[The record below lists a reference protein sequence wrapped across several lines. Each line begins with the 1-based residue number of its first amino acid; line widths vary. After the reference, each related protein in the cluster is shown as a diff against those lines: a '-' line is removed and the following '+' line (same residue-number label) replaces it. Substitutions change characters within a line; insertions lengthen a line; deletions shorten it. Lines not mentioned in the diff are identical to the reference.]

1 MEDLSGNDLPPT
13 RSTSAPPLTRL
24 TYELQII
31 EGLHRA
37 GVEFRSLAEDF
48 DTATSSSK
56 LQLSMVLALSGWRR
70 NSIRQRSV
78 AGQAK
83 ARTEGR
89 FPGRRASLTER
100 QRQYIRTER
109 SRGGSQRELAK
120 RLEVSRWT
128 IQQVDG

>member
-1 MEDLSGNDLPPT
+1 MRDLSVNDLPPT

-56 LQLSMVLALSGWRR
+56 LQLSMVLAFSGWRR

-78 AGQAK
+78 AGQEQG
-83 ARTEGR
+83 TD
-89 FPGRRASLTER
+89 
-100 QRQYIRTER
+100 
-109 SRGGSQRELAK
+109 RGALP
-120 RLEVSRWT
+120 
-128 IQQVDG
+128 